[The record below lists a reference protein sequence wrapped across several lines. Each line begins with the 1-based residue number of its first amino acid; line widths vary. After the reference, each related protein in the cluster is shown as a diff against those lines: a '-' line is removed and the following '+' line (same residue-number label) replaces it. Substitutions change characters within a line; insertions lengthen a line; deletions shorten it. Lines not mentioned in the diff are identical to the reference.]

1 MQDDTLLAMRR
12 RHFMMTSLAAIGA
25 GILSSGRIADAFAQ
39 ASFPSRN
46 IRVYIPTQQG
56 GGADLNL
63 RLVTNI
69 WKDVLKVNFEPV
81 FQPGA
86 AGRVA
91 YEQYMA
97 KATPDGHDLLF
108 GNMGPE
114 VLNWVLKKPTFP
126 LEAYRYFFRVDS
138 DPSLIY
144 ISRRSKFK
152 TIEDIVEAGRKQTL
166 NFATS
171 RIAHPATI
179 GVLALAKATGAK
191 FNPIPFSGGRNT
203 RNAVAT
209 GEVDFGALPSASIVI
224 QQKNFKGVLLFNDK
238 NVLGDRIDNAPTV
251 NAKFGTKLPP
261 LVSARAFAVKTET
274 IEKHP
279 DRMKVLED
287 TLRKVVATEEY
298 KQAVI
303 KAKAPWELISPGG
316 QKDCAEYVKNIMAI
330 GEEFSELLRGA
341 DAKAKSKAKKKGGA
355 KKEKKS

>member
-1 MQDDTLLAMRR
+1 MSDDYLFELHRR
-12 RHFMMTSLAAIGA
+12 RFLMGTVATITA
-25 GILSSGRIADAFAQ
+25 GILSSGRIADAYA
-39 ASFPSRN
+39 ADFPSKN
-46 IRVYIPTQQG
+46 IKVYIPTRQG

-63 RLVTNI
+63 QLVTGV
-69 WKDVLKVNFEPV
+69 WKKLLKINFEPV

-91 YEQYMA
+91 YEQYMG
-97 KATPDGHDLLF
+97 KASSDGHELLF

-114 VLNWVLKKPTFP
+114 VLNWVVKKPTFP
-126 LEAYRYFFRVDS
+126 LDAYRYFFRVDA
-138 DPSLIY
+138 DPSVIY

-152 TIEDIVEAGRKQTL
+152 TVEDIVEAGKKETL

-179 GVLALAKATGAK
+179 GVLALGKATGAK

-209 GEVDFGALPSASIVI
+209 GEVPFGALPSASIVI
-224 QQKNFKGVLLFNDK
+224 QQKNFKALALFDDK
-238 NVLGDRIDNAPTV
+238 NVLGGKIDNAPLV

-274 IEKHP
+274 IQKYP
-279 DRMKVLED
+279 DRMKILED

-316 QKDCAEYVKNIMAI
+316 QKECAEYVKNILAV
-330 GEEFSELLRGA
+330 GEEYGDLLRGA
-341 DAKAKSKAKKKGGA
+341 SAKQAAKKK
-355 KKEKKS
+355 KKKG